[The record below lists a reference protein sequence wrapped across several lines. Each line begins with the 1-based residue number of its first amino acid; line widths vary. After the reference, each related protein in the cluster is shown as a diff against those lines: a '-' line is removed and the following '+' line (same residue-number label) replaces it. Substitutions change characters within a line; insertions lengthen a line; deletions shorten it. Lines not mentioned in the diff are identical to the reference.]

1 MKSVTEILEDIKKY
15 DDIPE
20 GYELLEI
27 YVFMNLKRIILMY
40 QNNQLNKEQAQKLK
54 EKITLEYQTKQKEY
68 EFKQSLFQKHV
79 ENIKKTESLRT
90 KLRKKLNS
98 KCATDTDMAETL
110 TICIELIQLYSGEE
124 FI

>member
-1 MKSVTEILEDIKKY
+1 MKEVTEILEDIKKY
-15 DDIPE
+15 DDVPQ

-27 YVFMNLKRIILMY
+27 YVFISLKRIILMY

-54 EKITLEYQTKQKEY
+54 EKINSEYETRKKEY

-98 KCATDTDMAETL
+98 KCTTDTDMAETL

>member
-15 DDIPE
+15 DDVPQ

-27 YVFMNLKRIILMY
+27 YVFISLKRIILMY

-54 EKITLEYQTKQKEY
+54 EKINSEYETRKKEY

-98 KCATDTDMAETL
+98 KCTTDTDMAETL